1 MASTSAGLHQ
11 LAPGDNILLY
21 GDFGMVAIGIVHSV
35 DEADQCNGEFIGQDR
50 ISVQIQS
57 SLLPD
62 YMLPYRSM
70 GANTVGEAVNSFVL
84 WDIAIVHHIPQKPL
98 SRHQE
103 QSVPIPR
110 DSPLT
115 DTEFPSTIPSPAEEG
130 EASSRERQKN
140 VRAENQLYF
149 KLRKNWSN
157 VEVTLLSML
166 ESVPIVDGIIFL
178 PFSFSCVDGVEVGE
192 RYARVLVS
200 NVLNEVDFSI
210 IARDLPNFVPE
221 DPIIVRWPILH
232 LRINSNGA
240 ILGHLYKAF
249 EDADSRGE
257 QVDEGDTSGKKKR
270 AYHSVKRSKPNPE
283 DCMRKVDKKDVLDER
298 IFFYNEPF

>member
-1 MASTSAGLHQ
+1 
-11 LAPGDNILLY
+11 
-21 GDFGMVAIGIVHSV
+21 MVTIGIVHSV

-84 WDIAIVHHIPQKPL
+84 WDIASVHHIPQKPL

-140 VRAENQLYF
+140 VRAEDQLYF
-149 KLRKNWSN
+149 KVRKNWSN

-166 ESVPIVDGIIFL
+166 ESVPIADGIIFL
-178 PFSFSCVDGVEVGE
+178 PFSSSCVDGDEVGE
-192 RYARVLVS
+192 HEML
-200 NVLNEVDFSI
+200 
-210 IARDLPNFVPE
+210 
-221 DPIIVRWPILH
+221 ILH

-283 DCMRKVDKKDVLDER
+283 VHLKKKT
-298 IFFYNEPF
+298 